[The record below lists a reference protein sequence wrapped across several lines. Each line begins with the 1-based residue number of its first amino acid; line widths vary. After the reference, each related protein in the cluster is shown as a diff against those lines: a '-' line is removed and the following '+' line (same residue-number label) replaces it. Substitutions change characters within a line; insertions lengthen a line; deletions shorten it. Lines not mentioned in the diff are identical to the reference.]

1 MVTPHAMTTLW
12 GAPGRNDEH
21 NDLCERPLPC
31 EAGLLRVRHAPL
43 CDPST
48 RGVCVVF
55 GRTSW
60 QAAKD
65 LQRITDVSPRMQA
78 FLETRRLLALAVAFY
93 VVGAAVLLGLARRVD
108 LIGPSGIVV
117 LASVL
122 LLALAVFVLRG
133 EVQLWIAFLSLIVMT
148 VAIFIPGESNE
159 AWLPVPNLTVSVA
172 YLGVL
177 ITSRWWSWFW
187 ILAGLTLSAVALVI
201 RPVQVIF
208 WAPEMPLGWIVVLQ
222 LMTACVLLWWTWQRL
237 KGEARIQDEVHRIR
251 HRQTRAAIARQER
264 SRAWRSSAVALH
276 ESILNT
282 IRYLLQTQN
291 PDRRVLAEQSVNPAP
306 FVLADPTLD
315 THSVAEVIARS
326 RRVVAS
332 PVSVTVTG
340 PASDA
345 VLAPAT
351 AGALRVAMVEVVRNA
366 IRHGQAG
373 TVTVSARKSKDSH
386 VYLTITDDGIG
397 VTDSWTTGVGLRQ
410 ALNDTVKE
418 VGGAVKLASVNGGLR
433 VEIALPTSSHHDAHR
448 VLPVPLNQPRLVV
461 AVILIAY
468 GLVGISYLPFLIAE
482 KGVWAVPPA
491 IAFAFVAF
499 ALAVLFFQPTHV
511 RLQLRRGSAII
522 AASVPWLL
530 SLGMVACGQD
540 SVQPAVLNASG
551 FALLALA
558 LWLRKIWIVCLISA
572 WAIGGL
578 FLISGAPSEC
588 RQGLAYAEFNTL
600 LVVPLVLGVAY
611 LGVRQTLIARQ
622 AIEELD
628 RSRIVEST
636 QGQAWEDFNAELA
649 ETVQRAS
656 YLIDRVAQ
664 GQELDDPLLR
674 QLMRCDARIRAGVQI
689 DPLVTGSAGRLAR
702 DLITS
707 ACDAGVKVNVRSVVS
722 SEDAVDIPLAVR
734 MALTGVARTATS
746 MSIQVMEDGSADQMS
761 LTFSGVAATTVRDA
775 LPQGADDIEWEVLAT
790 THSEQDRVH
799 LLVRVPHAPP
809 VRRCP

>member
-21 NDLCERPLPC
+21 NDLCDRPLPC

-55 GRTSW
+55 GRTSR

-65 LQRITDVSPRMQA
+65 LQRITDVRPRMQA

-187 ILAGLTLSAVALVI
+187 ILAGLMLSAVALVI

-332 PVSVTVTG
+332 PVSVTV
-340 PASDA
+340 
-345 VLAPAT
+345 
-351 AGALRVAMVEVVRNA
+351 
-366 IRHGQAG
+366 
-373 TVTVSARKSKDSH
+373 SARKSKDSH

-410 ALNDTVKE
+410 ALNDTVEE

-433 VEIALPTSSHHDAHR
+433 VEIELPTSSHHDAHR

-636 QGQAWEDFNAELA
+636 QA
-649 ETVQRAS
+649 
-656 YLIDRVAQ
+656 
-664 GQELDDPLLR
+664 QELDDPLLR

-734 MALTGVARTATS
+734 TALTGVARTATS

-790 THSEQDRVH
+790 THSEHDRVH

-809 VRRCP
+809 VRR